1 MRTSFSLPKLPGKVV
16 TPFRIDLIQGTEFA
30 LIPADR
36 EPELPTRW
44 YAGDIYAFAG
54 TPSGSSGTDT
64 TTKTS
69 NFARSLALSPGE
81 YTMLVRAIYEIRMFG
96 DPGVGSA
103 PVIHMSVRVEMDG
116 SDDSDSSEEDVQ
128 MLDGSG
134 VVPDVVNGWLMG
146 EWMSVGV
153 RASAGL
159 EADARVSLAEKIDE
173 EGLELELGGGDVR
186 LVPGQTRP
194 LAIRV
199 KQLGQLG
206 RDVKWLRVPLRV
218 RSGRKIVEKTWTIP
232 LRHHDPF
239 NLPAFKMTFAS
250 PTLSPALPTG
260 TSPALVSYAMVV
272 PPQSLTYAGVRP
284 PVILATHGAG
294 VDASSPFWTAAI
306 PVRPGGWA
314 VCPTGRNE
322 WGEDWHGGSM
332 ADGWAARDVLP
343 WIAERLGC
351 EVSDQTL

>member
-1 MRTSFSLPKLPGKVV
+1 
-16 TPFRIDLIQGTEFA
+16 
-30 LIPADR
+30 
-36 EPELPTRW
+36 
-44 YAGDIYAFAG
+44 
-54 TPSGSSGTDT
+54 
-64 TTKTS
+64 
-69 NFARSLALSPGE
+69 
-81 YTMLVRAIYEIRMFG
+81 MLVRTMYEIRMFG
-96 DPGVGSA
+96 DPGLGNA
-103 PVIHMSVRVEMDG
+103 PVIRMSVRVEMDG
-116 SDDSDSSEEDVQ
+116 SDESERSEEGVQ
-128 MLDGSG
+128 VLYGGG
-134 VVPDVVNGWLMG
+134 VVPDVVDGWLMG

-159 EADARVSLAEKIDE
+159 EADARVSLAGKIDQ
-173 EGLELELGGGDVR
+173 GALELELELEGGDTR

-206 RDVKWLRVPLRV
+206 RDVKWLRIPLRV

-232 LRHHDPF
+232 LRHHDPV
-239 NLPAFKMTFAS
+239 NLSAFKITFAS

-272 PPQSLTYAGVRP
+272 PPPSLTYAGVRP
-284 PVILATHGAG
+284 HVILATHGAG

-332 ADGWAARDVLP
+332 ADAWSARDALP
-343 WIAERLGC
+343 WVAERLGC
-351 EVSDQTL
+351 EVSDQTLWVVPVTCSGSELMAARQTRWAFEWRAGGMASRGEVSGPSGRR